1 MATVALTAENFNEYV
16 DRDGMLVIDW
26 WAPWCGPCRTFGPIY
41 DKASEAHAD
50 ITFGKIN
57 TEDQPDL
64 AGAFQIQAIP
74 TLMIFRDRVLL
85 FANPG
90 LISGAALEEL
100 LGKVRALDMADVR
113 KRIAEQEAAE
123 AAAGGAER
131 GEDARA
137 AASDEARAGA
147 KDGAPDAQAGAKV
160 EVGQGADSDRSSGS

>member
-41 DKASEAHAD
+41 DKASEKHAE

-57 TEDQPDL
+57 TEEQPDL

-74 TLMIFRDRVLL
+74 TLMVFRDRVLL

-90 LISGAALEEL
+90 MISGAALDEL
-100 LGKVRALDMADVR
+100 LGKVKALDMADVR
-113 KRIAEQEAAE
+113 QRIAEQEAKEARQGE
-123 AAAGGAER
+123 AAPA
-131 GEDARA
+131 
-137 AASDEARAGA
+137 DEA
-147 KDGAPDAQAGAKV
+147 PDREKP
-160 EVGQGADSDRSSGS
+160 ADSESSSRE